1 MTFEKLVFVISFCQ
15 STKTTM
21 KIVQVKPLIVSQN
34 LSQPFSFS
42 QWEYSKRTICLV
54 KITTDNGI
62 VGWGE
67 GYGPAEVIKGQFNL
81 ECKQRIEKETLTKV
95 TLTS

>member
-1 MTFEKLVFVISFCQ
+1 MTFEKQVFVISFCQ

-21 KIVQVKPLIVSQN
+21 KIVRVQPLIVSQN

-62 VGWGE
+62 IGWGE
-67 GYGPAEVIKGQFNL
+67 GYGPAEVIKGQFIL
-81 ECKQRIEKETLTKV
+81 
-95 TLTS
+95 

>member
-1 MTFEKLVFVISFCQ
+1 
-15 STKTTM
+15 M

-67 GYGPAEVIKGQFNL
+67 GYGPAEVIKGQFILKCNP
-81 ECKQRIEKETLTKV
+81 EKLKSQMSLKSYTI
-95 TLTS
+95 

>member
-1 MTFEKLVFVISFCQ
+1 
-15 STKTTM
+15 M
-21 KIVQVKPLIVSQN
+21 KIVQVQPLIVSQN

-67 GYGPAEVIKGQFNL
+67 GYGPAEVIKG
-81 ECKQRIEKETLTKV
+81 
-95 TLTS
+95 